1 MSDTTTTTTTTPL
14 THAQRGALGGA
25 AQHPAKGFGTP
36 EVIARAVA
44 TRRRKASERMAE
56 AEARNARVHEI
67 TEQYN
72 PPALVV
78 SSMPMVDTVLH
89 ADVVTIRVPAPA
101 PDPAM
106 DIQIID

>member
-1 MSDTTTTTTTTPL
+1 MSDTTTTTPL

-25 AQHPAKGFGTP
+25 VQHPSKGFGTP
-36 EVIARAVA
+36 DVIARAVA
-44 TRRRKASERMAE
+44 TRRRKASERLAE
-56 AEARNARVHEI
+56 AQERRVRVHEI
-67 TEQYN
+67 TGKYT
-72 PPALVV
+72 PPMAA
-78 SSMPMVDTVLH
+78 SMPISDTVLH

>member
-1 MSDTTTTTTTTPL
+1 MSDTTTTTPL

-25 AQHPAKGFGTP
+25 AKHPAKGFGTP
-36 EVIARAVA
+36 CVIARAVA
-44 TRRRKASERMAE
+44 TRRRKASERMAQE
-56 AEARNARVHEI
+56 RIVRVHEI
-67 TEQYN
+67 TGQYTQ
-72 PPALVV
+72 PV
-78 SSMPMVDTVLH
+78 SDTVLH

>member
-1 MSDTTTTTTTTPL
+1 MIDTTTPPPL

-25 AQHPAKGFGTP
+25 ALRPSKGFGTP
-36 EVIARAVA
+36 EVIAKAVA
-44 TRRRKASERMAE
+44 TRRRKAEARLAE
-56 AEARNARVHEI
+56 AQERKALVHEI
-67 TEQYN
+67 ADQYT
-72 PPALVV
+72 PPMA
-78 SSMPMVDTVLH
+78 SSMPISDTVLH

>member
-1 MSDTTTTTTTTPL
+1 MSDTTTTTPL

-25 AQHPAKGFGTP
+25 AKHPAKGFGTP
-36 EVIARAVA
+36 DVIARAVA
-44 TRRRKASERMAE
+44 TRRRKALERLAE
-56 AEARNARVHEI
+56 AQDRQARVHEI
-67 TEQYN
+67 TDWYI
-72 PPALVV
+72 PPV
-78 SSMPMVDTVLH
+78 SSMLISDTVLH